1 MEFIL
6 KSNNKGTQTACVG
19 VDVLKHFRTREA
31 IMRYQ
36 FQMRLVQQWLTV
48 ELLLITLLHY
58 QV

>member
-1 MEFIL
+1 MEFIS

-19 VDVLKHFRTREA
+19 VVVLKQFRTREA

-36 FQMRLVQQWLTV
+36 FQMRLVRRWPTV
-48 ELLLITLLHY
+48 ELLWTTLLHY